1 MNRSDALAALAG
13 GRVAHLATTTPQ
25 GDPHVV
31 VVTFAMAGETVV
43 TMIDHKPKTTTRLQ
57 RLINLETHPRA
68 SLLVDHYVE
77 DWRSL
82 WWVRIDGPVS
92 LESEGTEWEAGRTA
106 LADKYHQYRQHP
118 PQGTAIL
125 IAIDRVT
132 WWASTP

>member
-1 MNRSDALAALAG
+1 MNRSEALRSLASA
-13 GRVAHLATTTPQ
+13 RVAHLATATPQ

-31 VVTFAMAGETVV
+31 AVTFAMTGETVV
-43 TMIDHKPKTTTRLQ
+43 TMIDHKPKKTSRLQ
-57 RLINLETHPRA
+57 RLVNLETHPKA

-77 DWRSL
+77 DWSAL

-92 LESEGTEWEAGRTA
+92 LETEGANWEAGRTA
-106 LADKYHQYRQHP
+106 LADKYHQYRQRP
-118 PQGTAIL
+118 PRGTAIM